1 MMRIRIVNLKSK
13 LANGLKKLMKKNKL
27 IMEEKEKGG
36 SNIVVIWC

>member
-1 MMRIRIVNLKSK
+1 MMRISLVNLKSK
-13 LANGLKKLMKKNKL
+13 FKKRFQKTNEKNKL

>member
-1 MMRIRIVNLKSK
+1 MISKGLSKSEIQIDK
-13 LANGLKKLMKKNKL
+13 WFPKSLERKKL

>member
-1 MMRIRIVNLKSK
+1 MMRISLVNLKSK
-13 LANGLKKLMKKNKL
+13 FKNGFKKLMKKNKL